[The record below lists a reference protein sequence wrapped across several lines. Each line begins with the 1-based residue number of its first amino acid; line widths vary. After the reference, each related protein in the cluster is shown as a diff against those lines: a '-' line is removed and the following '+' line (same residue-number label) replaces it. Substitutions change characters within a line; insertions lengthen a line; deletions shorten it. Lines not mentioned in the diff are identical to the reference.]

1 MIKGIGDDAAVY
13 RGSAEM
19 NEVVCIDT
27 MVEGVHFRQDTLSP
41 FQIGKKAL
49 AINMS
54 DLAAMGAIPRSYLV
68 SIAVS
73 PEWSE
78 EKLTEIY
85 RGMSALAKRY
95 GMDLIGGDTVSARA
109 GLTLT
114 VTAIGQVEHGR
125 MLLREYARPG
135 DVVFVTGTVGRSAA
149 GLNLLEKKGMEADF
163 SREEQ
168 ALVLAHQEPTPQIK
182 VGDFW
187 RSLGGAWRLMILVMV
202 LRASQMNWQK
212 RVMLRLCLNRI
223 SFL

>member
-1 MIKGIGDDAAVY
+1 MMNLLLFPESLQQKNYQVSLIKGIGDDAAVY

-163 SREEQ
+163 HGKSR
-168 ALVLAHQEPTPQIK
+168 L
-182 VGDFW
+182 
-187 RSLGGAWRLMILVMV
+187 
-202 LRASQMNWQK
+202 
-212 RVMLRLCLNRI
+212 LCLPIR
-223 SFL
+223 SRRHKLKSATFGGVWVARGA